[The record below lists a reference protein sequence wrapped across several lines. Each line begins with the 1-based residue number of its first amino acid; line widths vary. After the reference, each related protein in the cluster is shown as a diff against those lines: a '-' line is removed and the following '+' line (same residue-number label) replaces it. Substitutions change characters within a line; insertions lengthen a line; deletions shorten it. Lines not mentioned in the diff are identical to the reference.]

1 MDFLLPYK
9 RLNMLAIMLAN
20 FKEKL
25 VTIGLKEDAI
35 ESTTKLAED
44 LSFVGFGI
52 EQYNEG
58 VNVKITLYR
67 LIESDIELIF

>member
-1 MDFLLPYK
+1 
-9 RLNMLAIMLAN
+9 MLAIMLAN

-25 VTIGLKEDAI
+25 VTIGLKEDDI
-35 ESTTKLAED
+35 ENITKLAED

-52 EQYNEG
+52 ERYNKG